1 MIQIK
6 RHIYDSLMT
15 SLVFYYDPLWIIFT
29 NFIFVDFNSIYFID
43 DLEDME
49 QIDVLINLAII

>member
-49 QIDVLINLAII
+49 QIDVLINPAII

>member
-1 MIQIK
+1 
-6 RHIYDSLMT
+6 MT

-49 QIDVLINLAII
+49 QIDVLINPAII

>member
-29 NFIFVDFNSIYFID
+29 NFIFVDLNSIYFID

-49 QIDVLINLAII
+49 QIDVLINPAII

>member
-29 NFIFVDFNSIYFID
+29 NFIFVDLNSIYFID